1 MHTKQSNGSKRR
13 RRVINYVAQTRL
25 IIESLRI
32 WQAHQHENH
41 ITNSVS
47 GSEYWIKNHIKMIET
62 ALLKEGSTNHVLSG
76 DERIVNSDKLNIVPL
91 ENDSSNQTTD
101 SSESYRLYINK
112 NVSSTDLIHI
122 QKANKTNESK
132 THRWFRSWSYRQLQT
147 EIKKKVQMRI
157 NNIIS
162 RNQINKVDTTHPWWC
177 AIERDWRWD

>member
-1 MHTKQSNGSKRR
+1 
-13 RRVINYVAQTRL
+13 
-25 IIESLRI
+25 
-32 WQAHQHENH
+32 
-41 ITNSVS
+41 
-47 GSEYWIKNHIKMIET
+47 MIET

-132 THRWFRSWSYRQLQT
+132 THR
-147 EIKKKVQMRI
+147 
-157 NNIIS
+157 
-162 RNQINKVDTTHPWWC
+162 
-177 AIERDWRWD
+177 